1 MTTISKEII
10 LDKTKVIMSKTDAK
24 GLILYA
30 NNYFLEISGYNRLD
44 LLGEPHNIIR
54 HPDMPKIIFKVLW
67 DKLHKGESLYAV
79 VKNVTKNGDYYWV
92 VTKFETTFDENG
104 KIISHF
110 ARRKAVPQKVKET
123 AESIYKIIL
132 EIEKHDEKLAEDTFY
147 EILDD
152 YGLSYDDFFKELSGM
167 NDEEINHF
175 FLSAEMNTNATAKN
189 IVKAIE
195 IEEEKLKEEEEE
207 EVKLTPISTNFLGE
221 LDELKDLKSL
231 LKKKNS
237 LE

>member
-1 MTTISKEII
+1 MTTIPKEII
-10 LDKTKVIMSKTDAK
+10 LDKTKVIMSKTDSK
-24 GLILYA
+24 GIILYA
-30 NNYFLEISGYNRLD
+30 NNYFCEISGYNRLD

-79 VKNVTKNGDYYWV
+79 VKNLTKNGDYYWV

-175 FLSAEMNTNATAKN
+175 FLSTEMNTNATAEN

-195 IEEEKLKEEEEE
+195 IEEEKLEKEEI
-207 EVKLTPISTNFLGE
+207 KQKTTPISTNFLGDLSE
-221 LDELKDLKSL
+221 LNDLKLL

-237 LE
+237 LK